1 MRCDSHVHIVGPADR
16 YPQVAERT
24 YLADVAT
31 LKQLERVSA
40 SRAIRRFVIVQP
52 SFYGTD
58 NGMLL
63 EGLDALAGRGRG
75 VAVINPDTTSA
86 RTLSGMA
93 SQGVRGLRL
102 NLYSPLREK
111 APLAAR
117 FEAVEGHARDLNWHI
132 EVIAPIKLLSENA
145 SLLRNSRVPVVI
157 DHYGLYAGTRPGSA
171 RRHLAARAA
180 CAAPRLDQVVGAI
193 PCERGSARNPGRSGL
208 GRSHLKGRVRSLRV
222 GQRLAAHTAARPAYG
237 QRRPFALSKSSLRNT
252 GRRFHWP
259 RPVRWNWPS
268 EFCRTTRRGSTALN
282 NPYRLFCGGGR
293 DAHVGR
299 GVQGVCTRRECEIP
313 QRHQGNRRNI
323 AIVGSSAAEYEVF
336 GCRRP
341 RTLEFSAISA

>member
-31 LKQLERVSA
+31 LKRLERVSA

-58 NGMLL
+58 NSMLL

-93 SQGVRGLRL
+93 TQGVCGLRL

-117 FEAVEGHARDLNWHI
+117 FEAVEGHAHALDWHI

-157 DHYGLYAGTRPGSA
+157 DHYGLYAGTEPDQPDGISLLDLLARSHVWIKLSA
-171 RRHLAARAA
+171 PYRVSADPLATRADPA
-180 CAAPRLDQVVGAI
+180 WVGAI
-193 PCERGSARNPGRSGL
+193 LKVASDRCVWGSDWPHTPPHGQHVGSAVL
-208 GRSHLKGRVRSLRV
+208 LAYRSLRYETLV
-222 GQRLAAHTAARPAYG
+222 DD
-237 QRRPFALSKSSLRNT
+237 F
-252 GRRFHWP
+252 
-259 RPVRWNWPS
+259 
-268 EFCRTTRRGSTALN
+268 
-282 NPYRLFCGGGR
+282 
-293 DAHVGR
+293 
-299 GVQGVCTRRECEIP
+299 
-313 QRHQGNRRNI
+313 
-323 AIVGSSAAEYEVF
+323 SAA
-336 GCRRP
+336 
-341 RTLEFSAISA
+341 TDSAELAERNLSDNPARLYGFE

>member
-1 MRCDSHVHIVGPADR
+1 MTAGMRCDSHVHIVGPADR

-40 SRAIRRFVIVQP
+40 SRSIRRFVIVQP

-117 FEAVEGHARDLNWHI
+117 FEAVEGHARELNWHI
-132 EVIAPIKLLSENA
+132 EVVAPIKLLSENA

-157 DHYGLYAGTRPGSA
+157 DHYGLYAGTNPGQPDGISLLELLARPHVWIKLSA
-171 RRHLAARAA
+171 PYRVSADPLATRADPA
-180 CAAPRLDQVVGAI
+180 WIGAI
-193 PCERGSARNPGRSGL
+193 LKVASDRCVWGSDWPHTPQHDQHMGGAVLSPY
-208 GRSHLKGRVRSLRV
+208 RSLRYETLV
-222 GQRLAAHTAARPAYG
+222 DDFMAATGSMELAERILSDNPARLYD
-237 QRRPFALSKSSLRNT
+237 F
-252 GRRFHWP
+252 
-259 RPVRWNWPS
+259 
-268 EFCRTTRRGSTALN
+268 
-282 NPYRLFCGGGR
+282 
-293 DAHVGR
+293 
-299 GVQGVCTRRECEIP
+299 
-313 QRHQGNRRNI
+313 
-323 AIVGSSAAEYEVF
+323 
-336 GCRRP
+336 
-341 RTLEFSAISA
+341 

>member
-1 MRCDSHVHIVGPADR
+1 MRCDSHVHIVGPADH

-58 NGMLL
+58 NSMLL

-75 VAVINPDTTSA
+75 VAVINPETTSA

-111 APLAAR
+111 TSLAAR
-117 FEAVEGHARDLNWHI
+117 FEAVEEHARDLNWHI

-157 DHYGLYAGTRPGSA
+157 DHYGLFAGTRPDQPEGVSLLQLLTRPHIWIKLSA
-171 RRHLAARAA
+171 
-180 CAAPRLDQVVGAI
+180 
-193 PCERGSARNPGRSGL
+193 
-208 GRSHLKGRVRSLRV
+208 
-222 GQRLAAHTAARPAYG
+222 
-237 QRRPFALSKSSLRNT
+237 
-252 GRRFHWP
+252 
-259 RPVRWNWPS
+259 
-268 EFCRTTRRGSTALN
+268 
-282 NPYRLFCGGGR
+282 PYRVSADPLS
-293 DAHVGR
+293 
-299 GVQGVCTRRECEIP
+299 TRADP
-313 QRHQGNRRNI
+313 AWAA
-323 AIVGSSAAEYEVF
+323 AIRKVAPDRCVWASDST
-336 GCRRP
+336 
-341 RTLEFSAISA
+341 RTPP